1 MQDLSLEARLAEL
14 ESRLAFQEI
23 TIDER
28 HGDRS

>member
-23 TIDER
+23 TIEG